1 MFHVCYKYL
10 VPWQIRAMNM
20 IIYKM
25 DLSKMNI
32 RGCNVGE
39 DEISLWSASTKI
51 DLPRPCVL
59 EKDPANSERLTIQAE
74 KA

>member
-1 MFHVCYKYL
+1 
-10 VPWQIRAMNM
+10 
-20 IIYKM
+20 M

-39 DEISLWSASTKI
+39 NGISSWSASTKI
-51 DLPRPCVL
+51 DLPRPCIL
-59 EKDPANSERLTIQAE
+59 QKDPANSQRLTIQAE

>member
-1 MFHVCYKYL
+1 
-10 VPWQIRAMNM
+10 
-20 IIYKM
+20 
-25 DLSKMNI
+25 MNI

-39 DEISLWSASTKI
+39 DGISSWSASTKI

-59 EKDPANSERLTIQAE
+59 EKDLANSERLTILAE